1 MSLLWHYQCDKGTAR
16 RALRRLQWAQQEMWR
31 LEDKRLRDEAW
42 HQQEQQRMTKEVCGM
57 RLGT

>member
-1 MSLLWHYQCDKGTAR
+1 MSLLWHYQCDKGTAH